1 MAWEE
6 AASSEAM
13 MGSVMGDAELVD
25 VWVGGSGLGSLEGS
39 GTVDAALRCRG
50 CR

>member
-1 MAWEE
+1 MI
-6 AASSEAM
+6 
-13 MGSVMGDAELVD
+13 GSVMGDEELAD
-25 VWVGGSGLGSLEGS
+25 VWAGGSGLGSWDAVEWS